1 MNADAIAPLHKA
13 GVPGMTSGSEIPIAE
28 RNWPPTDDEIKAE
41 RNPTRKAVLVAM
53 RSLLTGDPTP
63 KPVNRGKR
71 SVVALANEAGVGR
84 TRLVRG
90 ALSDLGDWMDRA
102 VAKQDE
108 VVTPQEHE
116 WNKRLHAMTER
127 ALDAERRYKSA
138 REKRTELEAVVQA
151 LSEQLQVSI
160 RDRARLQ
167 GKLDRMARHSVD
179 VLPLNESSPS

>member
-1 MNADAIAPLHKA
+1 
-13 GVPGMTSGSEIPIAE
+13 MTSSVEVPIAE
-28 RNWPPTDDEIKAE
+28 RDWPPTDDEIGAE

-53 RSLLTGDPTP
+53 RSLLTGDPAP

-90 ALSDLGDWMDRA
+90 ALSDLADWMDRA

-116 WNKRLHAMTER
+116 LNKKLQVIRER
-127 ALDAERRYKSA
+127 ALDAERKYEAA
-138 REKRTELEAVVQA
+138 RDKRTELEAVVQA
-151 LSEQLQVSI
+151 LAEQLQISI

-167 GKLDRMARHSVD
+167 GKIDRMAKRGAT
-179 VLPLNESSPS
+179 VLALNDSSGSTKP

>member
-1 MNADAIAPLHKA
+1 
-13 GVPGMTSGSEIPIAE
+13 MTSSVEVPIAE
-28 RNWPPTDDEIKAE
+28 RDWPPTDDEIGAE

-53 RSLLTGDPTP
+53 RSLRSWRWRKSAAT
-63 KPVNRGKR
+63 KPVNCGKR

-90 ALSDLGDWMDRA
+90 ALSDLADWMDRA

-116 WNKRLHAMTER
+116 LNKKLQVMRER
-127 ALDAERRYKSA
+127 ALDAERKYEAA
-138 REKRTELEAVVQA
+138 RDKRTELEAVVQA
-151 LSEQLQVSI
+151 LAEQLQISI

-167 GKLDRMARHSVD
+167 GKIDRMAKRGAT
-179 VLPLNESSPS
+179 VLALNDSSGSTKP

>member
-1 MNADAIAPLHKA
+1 
-13 GVPGMTSGSEIPIAE
+13 MTSSVEVPIAE
-28 RNWPPTDDEIKAE
+28 RDWPPTDDEIGAE

-53 RSLLTGDPTP
+53 RSLLTGDPAP
-63 KPVNRGKR
+63 KPVNCGKR

-90 ALSDLGDWMDRA
+90 ALSDLADWMDRA

-116 WNKRLHAMTER
+116 LNKKLQVMRER
-127 ALDAERRYKSA
+127 ALDAERKYEAA
-138 REKRTELEAVVQA
+138 RDKRTELEAVVQA
-151 LSEQLQVSI
+151 LAEQLQISI

-167 GKLDRMARHSVD
+167 GKIDRMAKRGAT
-179 VLPLNESSPS
+179 VLALNDSSGSTKP

>member
-1 MNADAIAPLHKA
+1 
-13 GVPGMTSGSEIPIAE
+13 MTSGSEIPIAE
-28 RNWPPTDDEIKAE
+28 RNWPPTDDEIKSE
-41 RNPTRKAVLVAM
+41 RNPTRKGVLVAM
-53 RSLLTGDPTP
+53 RSLLIGDPAP

-71 SVVALANEAGVGR
+71 SVAALANEAGVGR

-116 WNKRLHAMTER
+116 WSKRLHAMTER
-127 ALDAERRYKSA
+127 ALDAERRYNSA
-138 REKRTELEAVVQA
+138 REKRSELEAVVQA

-167 GKLDRMARHSVD
+167 GKLDRMTRHAHRGSIVT
-179 VLPLNESSPS
+179 VT

>member
-1 MNADAIAPLHKA
+1 MKS
-13 GVPGMTSGSEIPIAE
+13 GVEVPIAE
-28 RNWPPTDDEIKAE
+28 RDWPPTDDEIRAE
-41 RNPTRKAVLVAM
+41 QNPTRKAVLVAM
-53 RSLLTGDPTP
+53 RSLLTGDPAP

-71 SVVALANEAGVGR
+71 SIVALANEAGVGR

-90 ALSDLGDWMDRA
+90 ALGDLGDWMDRA

-116 WNKRLHAMTER
+116 WNKRLHAVTER
-127 ALDAERRYKSA
+127 ALDAERRYNSA
-138 REKRTELEAVVQA
+138 REKRRELEAVVQA

-167 GKLDRMARHSVD
+167 GKLDRIDRHSAGVSA
-179 VLPLNESSPS
+179 LSSSRSP

>member
-1 MNADAIAPLHKA
+1 
-13 GVPGMTSGSEIPIAE
+13 MTSDNETPIAQ
-28 RNWPPTDDEIKAE
+28 RNWPPTDDEINAE

-53 RSLLTGDPTP
+53 RSLLTGDPAP

-102 VAKQDE
+102 VAKQDQL
-108 VVTPQEHE
+108 VTPQEHE
-116 WNKRLHAMTER
+116 WNKRLQAMTER

-138 REKRTELEAVVQA
+138 REKSTALEAVVQA
-151 LSEQLQVSI
+151 LSEQLQINI
-160 RDRARLQ
+160 RDRARLR
-167 GKLDRMARHSVD
+167 GKLDRMAKGGATVRALSD
-179 VLPLNESSPS
+179 SSA

>member
-1 MNADAIAPLHKA
+1 MASS
-13 GVPGMTSGSEIPIAE
+13 VEVPIAE
-28 RNWPPTDDEIKAE
+28 RDWPPTDDEIGAE

-53 RSLLTGDPTP
+53 RSLLTGDPAP

-90 ALSDLGDWMDRA
+90 ALSDLADWMDRA

-108 VVTPQEHE
+108 VVTPREHE
-116 WNKRLHAMTER
+116 LNKKLQVMRER
-127 ALDAERRYKSA
+127 ALDAERKYEAA
-138 REKRTELEAVVQA
+138 RDKRTELEAVVQA
-151 LSEQLQVSI
+151 LAEQLQISI

-167 GKLDRMARHSVD
+167 GKLDRMAKRGAT
-179 VLPLNESSPS
+179 VLALADSSS

>member
-1 MNADAIAPLHKA
+1 MI
-13 GVPGMTSGSEIPIAE
+13 SGFKVPIAE
-28 RNWPPTDDEIKAE
+28 RDWPPTDDEINAE
-41 RNPTRKAVLVAM
+41 PNPTRKAVLIAM
-53 RSLLTGDPTP
+53 RSLLTGDPAP

-71 SVVALANEAGVGR
+71 SIVALANDAGVGR

-116 WNKRLHAMTER
+116 WNKKLRVMYER
-127 ALDAERRYKSA
+127 ALDAERRYHSA
-138 REKRTELEAVVQA
+138 REKRGELEAVVQA
-151 LSEQLQVSI
+151 LSEQLQISI

-167 GKLDRMARHSVD
+167 GKLDRMASNAARVF
-179 VLPLNESSPS
+179 PLNGSSSS